1 MPKLPIRRARI
12 ISSARRR
19 SNPAP
24 RASAVS
30 ANASRWTAER
40 EHEYNRGERI
50 TEERGQQQILGRQ
63 HRSQRK
69 PD

>member
-1 MPKLPIRRARI
+1 
-12 ISSARRR
+12 
-19 SNPAP
+19 
-24 RASAVS
+24 VS